1 MSQPVTSAP
10 VPFAGRL
17 ARAGRYLWRETKDFG
32 GWSGDVTHLWSRWL
46 LLRAV
51 GVVYV
56 LIFSGIL
63 VEGQALIAP
72 NGIAQLD
79 ELFTQLHRTF
89 PNPAEALLRA
99 PSLFWLGTGS
109 GMITLL
115 TWTGLLSAV
124 AVVLNLW
131 PRMALF
137 SCWLVFLSFASTWRS
152 FSPAQL
158 DNLMLEVALVCIPF
172 APAGFRPGLGAGA
185 PPRRIALFMMRWLLF
200 RVMLQSGLVKL
211 VSGDPHWRDFTV
223 MDVMYETAPF
233 PTILGYLD
241 HQLPQAYH
249 CFEVVLTFTAELLAP
264 VLAVIGGSR
273 GRWFAFGSWVL
284 LQVGI
289 QLTCN
294 FGWLNAA
301 AIGLALLLLDDRM
314 LAAAAQRFRLTRL
327 ANTLRDQ
334 ARPIVVAPP
343 TGWRCYG
350 LRGALGLHF
359 YLTSFYFAKVCGA
372 NVAAWPG
379 LLTGPVEWLREFRS
393 ANGYSLYATFE
404 PFRFQV
410 EFIGSNDGGKTWRTY
425 EYRRIPQRVDE
436 ISPFIAPWFCRFE
449 ATMEIEGWKGRK
461 SPVFPAVAAHLLA
474 GNPQVTALFR
484 RDPFPEG
491 PPTQVRM
498 RGYRLAFTDL
508 ETRRKTG
515 HYWRREPDG
524 EYLPMVEVDGEH
536 RMGEA
541 TLAEG
546 DAALAAR
553 NFPTAFAIF
562 ERQYAA
568 GFLPAGFR
576 LAEMLTRG
584 VGVRQN
590 PGAAHALYVALARE
604 GEVRAEHY
612 LGVCHEYGIGVP
624 VDFAKAVAWYRRA
637 GDRGY
642 LLSRY
647 ALGVMHANERVTPRN
662 DIEGLACLMQAT
674 ALAEGDDPISRFI
687 QDDQLRH
694 FKRLTGRMSADGI
707 ADAASRSAAPL
718 SRGIRP

>member
-17 ARAGRYLWRETKDFG
+17 ARAGGYLWRETKDFG

-79 ELFTQLHRTF
+79 ELFAQLHRTF
-89 PNPAEALLRA
+89 PNPAEALIRA

-124 AVVLNLW
+124 AVVFNLW

-314 LAAAAQRFRLTRL
+314 LAAAA
-327 ANTLRDQ
+327 
-334 ARPIVVAPP
+334 
-343 TGWRCYG
+343 
-350 LRGALGLHF
+350 
-359 YLTSFYFAKVCGA
+359 
-372 NVAAWPG
+372 
-379 LLTGPVEWLREFRS
+379 
-393 ANGYSLYATFE
+393 
-404 PFRFQV
+404 
-410 EFIGSNDGGKTWRTY
+410 
-425 EYRRIPQRVDE
+425 
-436 ISPFIAPWFCRFE
+436 
-449 ATMEIEGWKGRK
+449 
-461 SPVFPAVAAHLLA
+461 
-474 GNPQVTALFR
+474 
-484 RDPFPEG
+484 
-491 PPTQVRM
+491 
-498 RGYRLAFTDL
+498 
-508 ETRRKTG
+508 
-515 HYWRREPDG
+515 
-524 EYLPMVEVDGEH
+524 
-536 RMGEA
+536 
-541 TLAEG
+541 
-546 DAALAAR
+546 
-553 NFPTAFAIF
+553 
-562 ERQYAA
+562 
-568 GFLPAGFR
+568 
-576 LAEMLTRG
+576 
-584 VGVRQN
+584 
-590 PGAAHALYVALARE
+590 
-604 GEVRAEHY
+604 
-612 LGVCHEYGIGVP
+612 
-624 VDFAKAVAWYRRA
+624 
-637 GDRGY
+637 
-642 LLSRY
+642 
-647 ALGVMHANERVTPRN
+647 
-662 DIEGLACLMQAT
+662 
-674 ALAEGDDPISRFI
+674 
-687 QDDQLRH
+687 
-694 FKRLTGRMSADGI
+694 
-707 ADAASRSAAPL
+707 
-718 SRGIRP
+718 